1 MTINHQPDRASGEPA
16 APPAS
21 LSASGNARRR
31 FTRAGLGAS
40 GVLMTLASQPGM
52 AATVCASPSGSLSNG
67 LQSSHRPD
75 NPLTCGGSS
84 PGFYA
89 NNLSGWPSNPAPTR
103 KFKDVF
109 TVNASQAMLG
119 ELTLAEV
126 FKTSGNKNGGK
137 GGKGP
142 FKSEDLDPHNVASHV
157 LAAYLNIQS
166 KRSTV
171 LTETQ
176 LRAIWHEYQFNGGGK
191 VGYYSPTAGVKWYGD
206 DIVAYLKTTFHQ

>member
-1 MTINHQPDRASGEPA
+1 MTINHQPDRPSGEPA
-16 APPAS
+16 APPAP

-75 NPLTCGGSS
+75 NPLTCGGNS

-89 NNLSGWPSNPAPTR
+89 NNLSGWPSNPAPAR
-103 KFKDVF
+103 KFKDIF

-126 FKTSGNKNGGK
+126 FKTNGNKHGGK